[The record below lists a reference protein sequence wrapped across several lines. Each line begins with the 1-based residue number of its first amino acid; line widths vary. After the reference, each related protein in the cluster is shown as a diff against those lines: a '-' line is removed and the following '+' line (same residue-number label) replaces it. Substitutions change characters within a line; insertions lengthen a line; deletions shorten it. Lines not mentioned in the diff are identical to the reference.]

1 MNHLS
6 FRGFTTLS
14 LSVILLG
21 LVACASQAQPLTG
34 DLLKTRWQLV
44 SLSDK
49 TRAAGQPAAAVYFT
63 LTKTAQRISGFSGCN
78 RFSGSYQ
85 RSGEQLTFSELF
97 STRMAC
103 HHTQIPE
110 SEIFKLFEQTRYYQL
125 TADKLV
131 LTDKKRQPLA
141 YFTAD

>member
-1 MNHLS
+1 MSHLLHRCFS
-6 FRGFTTLS
+6 ALLLTVLLS
-14 LSVILLG
+14 G
-21 LVACASQAQPLTG
+21 LTACRSQPQPLAN

-44 SLSDK
+44 SFSDK
-49 TRAAGQPAAAVYFT
+49 TMAAGQPSVYFT
-63 LTKTAQRISGFSGCN
+63 LAETAQRISGFSGCN

-85 RSGEQLTFSELF
+85 RSDEQLRFSELF

-131 LTDKKRQPLA
+131 LIDKNHQPLA
-141 YFTAD
+141 RFIAD